1 MRVSSQASTRSR
13 KGSAA
18 RRRRPAP
25 EAQRAI
31 LDAAEQR
38 LLAAGPDALRLHDV
52 AADVGVS
59 HPAILHHFGS
69 REGLMRAVTERALA
83 TLEADLVRRLADPTD
98 DVDGAALLDRVFET
112 LGDRGHARLVAWLVL
127 TGLGDVP
134 PGAGVR
140 VVRAVADLVHA
151 RRVAGG
157 HATPADFE
165 DSLFTIMLA
174 ATALFADAI
183 VGPQVRASAGLAL
196 DRDADRR
203 FRAWLAN
210 LLTHHLDRALPA
222 KAHAPGKK
230 ARTSRTPRR

>member
-1 MRVSSQASTRSR
+1 MGVSSPVSTRR

-18 RRRRPAP
+18 RRRRPAE

-38 LLAAGPDALRLHDV
+38 LLAAGPDALRLQDV

-69 REGLMRAVTERALA
+69 REGLMRAVTARALA
-83 TLEADLVRRLADPTD
+83 SLEADLVRRLADPTD

-127 TGLGDVP
+127 TGLGDAP

-140 VVRAVADLVHA
+140 VVRAVADLVHE
-151 RRVAGG
+151 RRMAAGR
-157 HATPADFE
+157 ATSADFE

-174 ATALFADAI
+174 ATALFGDAI
-183 VGPQVRASAGLAL
+183 VGPQVRASAGLAQ
-196 DRDADRR
+196 DPGADQR
-203 FRAWLAN
+203 FRNWLAE
-210 LLTHHLDRALPA
+210 LVTQHFDRESPA
-222 KAHAPGKK
+222 KTDAPRKK
-230 ARTSRTPRR
+230 ARASRTARR

>member
-1 MRVSSQASTRSR
+1 MSSQASKRSR
-13 KGSAA
+13 KASAA
-18 RRRRPAP
+18 RRRRPAQ

-38 LLAAGPDALRLHDV
+38 LLAAGPDALRLQEV

-69 REGLMRAVTERALA
+69 REGLMRAVTARALA
-83 TLEADLVRRLADPTD
+83 TLETDLVRRLADPTD
-98 DVDGAALLDRVFET
+98 VNGAALLERVFET

-140 VVRAVADLVHA
+140 VVRAVADLVH
-151 RRVAGG
+151 RRRMAAGR
-157 HATPADFE
+157 ATPADFE

-174 ATALFADAI
+174 ATALFGDAI
-183 VGPQVRASAGLAL
+183 VGPQVRASAGLT
-196 DRDADRR
+196 ADRHADQR
-203 FRAWLAN
+203 FRVWLAG
-210 LLTHHLDRALPA
+210 LLTEHLDRGAPTRARAPA
-222 KAHAPGKK
+222 QK
-230 ARTSRTPRR
+230 ARASRTARRS

>member
-1 MRVSSQASTRSR
+1 MSSPVSTRSR
-13 KGSAA
+13 KGT
-18 RRRRPAP
+18 RRRRPAE

-38 LLAAGPDALRLHDV
+38 LLAAGPDALRLQDV

-69 REGLMRAVTERALA
+69 REGLMQAVTARALA

-134 PGAGVR
+134 PAAGVR

-151 RRVAGG
+151 RRIAAGR
-157 HATPADFE
+157 ATKADFE

-174 ATALFADAI
+174 ATALFGDAI
-183 VGPQVRASAGLAL
+183 VGPQVRASAGLAQ
-196 DRDADRR
+196 DRDADQR
-203 FRAWLAN
+203 FRLWLAE
-210 LLTHHLDRALPA
+210 LLIHHLDRESPA
-222 KAHAPGKK
+222 EAHARGKK
-230 ARTSRTPRR
+230 ARALRTVRR